1 MSRRIALLLIAVLT
15 LVAPAWAQPAAA
27 PATDNPLLKEW
38 TTPFQV
44 PPFQEIKPEHFL
56 PAFKEAIAQNRKDV
70 DAVVNNPQP
79 PTFANTICLLYTS
92 DAADDLLCVDL
103 GGRRI

>member
-1 MSRRIALLLIAVLT
+1 MFIRDRLKQVSVVPPGIWLRRGLTPDCPFIPFQSRGTNMSRRIALLLIAVLT

-56 PAFKEAIAQNRKDV
+56 PAFKEAIAQN
-70 DAVVNNPQP
+70 
-79 PTFANTICLLYTS
+79 
-92 DAADDLLCVDL
+92 
-103 GGRRI
+103 